1 MYLMLRLR
9 KRLDKKRN
17 FSKSSNPGATQG
29 NDSEYQELDLKQ
41 LNNRDNYQS
50 LILGSQIPRNLERQD
65 ERDPDY
71 QGLSNIR
78 ENEED
83 YESLKL

>member
-17 FSKSSNPGATQG
+17 LSKSSNPGATQG